1 LLLTLDQRRLLEVI
15 TCTGYLTERQA
26 GVLLGERSEDHP
38 ARVLNQLRHL
48 GKIRLA
54 NDRLADDG
62 LAVLPRLADK
72 RVDSDMLAAADVML
86 DISNGAPAAIA
97 SDRPPYKLCFLAE
110 RGDRLA
116 SYGVVMAVPG
126 EEPRVNFLLDA
137 DKTERTVVF
146 ITRDAEQTERFTTA
160 LPHYFAVR
168 DGGRFRYFKGK
179 N

>member
-15 TCTGYLTERQA
+15 TCAGYLTERQA
-26 GVLLGERSEDHP
+26 GVLLGERAEGHP
-38 ARVLNQLRHL
+38 ARVLRQLRHL
-48 GKIRLA
+48 GKVRLA
-54 NDRLADDG
+54 GDG
-62 LAVLPRLADK
+62 IAVLPRLADK
-72 RVDSDMLAAADVML
+72 SVDSDMLAAVDVML
-86 DISNGAPAAIA
+86 DISSGAPAAIA

-110 RGDRLA
+110 RGDRLS
-116 SYGVVMAVPG
+116 SYGVVAAAPG

-146 ITRDAEQTERFTTA
+146 IPRDAAQTERLKTA

-179 N
+179 P